1 MRMYK
6 SGRSWASV
14 CLP

>member
-1 MRMYK
+1 MYK